1 MNIEQAIALGNKTAI
16 ILGLKLKNGKY
27 STTWGDKSP
36 EGLGRMIHILVQE
49 NA

>member
-1 MNIEQAIALGNKTAI
+1 MTIEQAIALGNKTAI
-16 ILGLKLKNGKY
+16 ILGLKEKNGKY
-27 STTWGDKSP
+27 STTWGDKTA